1 MKLVLGIAISAL
13 LLVSIIGFDDSWA
26 LKSQGIKQTIT
37 MSKNICGL
45 DFCNVTQEIDEKI
58 SNYLGDLEKSSIEV
72 IDYEDTN
79 KSIAHITKTSI
90 VSKDFLLVHYS
101 DGNWELIDRYG
112 FAKGVLK
119 SQSQSGESQMEFGG
133 TIDLSAGIQ
142 DSDVNNTVGM
152 LQISQSEVLRPISNA
167 IKDIRIYGNI
177 GNKSFPN
184 ILLKIDYPDRPSQNF
199 VLSVDDTGSFEAGL
213 NIDKYTPLGLYQVVA
228 TYASASIGNVSFTIS
243 EQKIAGFGASDDGE
257 KTSSITLSTD
267 QITIPTSFSHVQTI
281 QVSGTL
287 VDYHRGNLVE
297 LILEFENGDE
307 SPRKITASKKGEFFT
322 FITITPEFPE
332 GVTHIILKYH
342 GKEVAR
348 TSLSAFSP
356 LFTLR

>member
-13 LLVSIIGFDDSWA
+13 LLVSIVGFDDSWA

-58 SNYLGDLEKSSIEV
+58 SNYLGDLEKSSIEM

-112 FAKGVLK
+112 FAKGVLR
-119 SQSQSGESQMEFGG
+119 SQSQSGEEQMEFGG

-142 DSDVNNTVGM
+142 DSKVNNTVGL
-152 LQISQSEVLRPISNA
+152 LQISQTEVTRPLSDA

-177 GNKSFPN
+177 GDKPYPN
-184 ILLKIDYPDRPSQNF
+184 ILLKIDYPDRPAQSF

-213 NIDKYTPLGLYQVVA
+213 NIDKHTPLGLYQVVA
-228 TYASASIGNVSFTIS
+228 TYASASIGNVSFTIN
-243 EQKIAGFGASDDGE
+243 EQKILGLAASDAGE
-257 KTSSITLSTD
+257 KTASITLSTN
-267 QITIPTSFSHVQTI
+267 QVTIPSSFSHVQTI

-287 VDYHRGNLVE
+287 VDYHRGNMVE
-297 LILEFENGDE
+297 LILEFENGEE
-307 SPRKITASKKGEFFT
+307 SPRKIIASKKGEFFT

-332 GVTHIILKYH
+332 GVTDIIVKYK

-356 LFTLR
+356 IFTLR